1 MIKRIIRK
9 ALTRTIVKPSSG
21 RAKRLLIEDVPPSE
35 RLVWAVTFSIVALGC
50 LTALQI
56 AYLFIKGEWNSEVFA
71 AITSLIGTI
80 VGIFLGVK
88 A

>member
-1 MIKRIIRK
+1 MIRKWIRK
-9 ALTRTIVKPSSG
+9 ALTRKAIKPSSG
-21 RAKRLLIEDVPPSE
+21 RAKRLIIEDIPPSE

-56 AYLFIKGEWNSEVFA
+56 AYLAVRGEWNSEVFA

-80 VGIFLGVK
+80 MGIFLGK
-88 A
+88 RG